1 MGVILQDV
9 VEITLTSLPSNLST
23 TFKVYAAMRTSST
36 SVTTGWQSVNV
47 VAVILSTLTLKF
59 VVEEITQLKPPMV
72 PTPVVVVV
80 LPMIQPRLYVVTVPL
95 GRLMVLMKVRQFV
108 VETVVSTAVCI
119 TAAKVKCTEKATS
132 LRSSLTDYLVNLM
145 ERLEVLILKDHPL

>member
-47 VAVILSTLTLKF
+47 VAVILSTLTL
-59 VVEEITQLKPPMV
+59 T
-72 PTPVVVVV
+72 VVVAV